1 MIHMHINKIDSDQV
15 CNKGIS
21 KPYTNLE
28 AISVTTTLTKREE
41 KNYPTK
47 YNLTVYHNGEKM
59 ELKKKIGEGTYGE
72 VLLFTKGK
80 YSIVIKKPFE
90 DPYEE
95 PYVIDKFLEK
105 SGECNH
111 FIIPFK
117 VVFDQHG
124 NPFVIMQEAN
134 GDLMDLNL
142 TNKLKEEVVKI
153 MADFMLCF
161 YNKGLIYS
169 DLKLENLLYKCEG
182 DEISFFLGDI
192 GSFSKI
198 GKMNPSATHPPPE
211 TMDGGNHPNNLALGL
226 YVFGATTAQLYDLD
240 YQLYWKC
247 PNKNRMKTKDEMR
260 KTFYPKFKQDVKKS
274 TISPKMKNL
283 ILNFTNPN
291 VSERLKYNF
300 TDVK

>member
-1 MIHMHINKIDSDQV
+1 MYTNTVDSDQV
-15 CNKGIS
+15 CNKSIS

-28 AISVTTTLTKREE
+28 SVSITSTLKKKE
-41 KNYPTK
+41 KNNYPPG
-47 YNLTVYHNGEKM
+47 YNLTVYYDGKKM
-59 ELKKKIGEGTYGE
+59 KLKKKIGEGTYGE
-72 VLLFTKGK
+72 VLLYSLDN

-95 PYVIDKFLEK
+95 PYVIDEFLEK
-105 SGECNH
+105 SKECNH

-142 TNKLKEEVVKI
+142 TNKLKHEVVKI

-182 DEISFFLGDI
+182 EEISFFLGDI

-198 GKMNPSATHPPPE
+198 GRLNPSSTHPPPE
-211 TMDGGNHPNNLALGL
+211 TADDRNHRNNLALGL
-226 YVFGATTAQLYDLD
+226 YVFGATVAQLYDLD
-240 YQLYWKC
+240 YNLYWKC
-247 PNKNRMKTKDEMR
+247 PNKERKKTKDEIV
-260 KTFYPKFKQDVKKS
+260 KIFYPRFKKDVEKS
-274 TISPKMKNL
+274 TIPAKMKKL
-283 ILNFTNPN
+283 ILDFTNPN
-291 VSERLKYNF
+291 VQERLKHNF
-300 TDVK
+300 IDVK